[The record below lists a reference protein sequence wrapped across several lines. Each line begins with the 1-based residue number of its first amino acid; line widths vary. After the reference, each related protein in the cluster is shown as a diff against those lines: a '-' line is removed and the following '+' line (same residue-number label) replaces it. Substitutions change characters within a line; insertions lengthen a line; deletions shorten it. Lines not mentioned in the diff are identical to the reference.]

1 MIDFNAEI
9 KSGESLANI
18 VLNSNVSIYLKE
30 LYEYHEVVVKNYTLP
45 DSEIR
50 TAYWVDSTIT
60 ITTKADGAICSLG
73 CNKNY
78 KGAYRKTFRT
88 GMFFYEIAE
97 LSKRQRI
104 FNGSLILEEDFGIS
118 YVIPSPFDE
127 IADSIQDIPANLR
140 LDEIYI
146 SDFSSWVK

>member
-30 LYEYHEVVVKNYTLP
+30 LYEYHEVVVKNYILP
-45 DSEIR
+45 DGEIR
-50 TAYWVDSTIT
+50 TAYWVDNTIT

-78 KGAYRKTFRT
+78 KGAYRKTFRA

-97 LSKRQRI
+97 LSKKQRI
-104 FNGSLILEEDFGIS
+104 FNGFLILEDDFGIS

-127 IADSIQDIPANLR
+127 IADSIQDIPSNLR

>member
-1 MIDFNAEI
+1 
-9 KSGESLANI
+9 
-18 VLNSNVSIYLKE
+18 
-30 LYEYHEVVVKNYTLP
+30 
-45 DSEIR
+45 
-50 TAYWVDSTIT
+50 
-60 ITTKADGAICSLG
+60 
-73 CNKNY
+73 
-78 KGAYRKTFRT
+78 
-88 GMFFYEIAE
+88 MFFYEIAE